1 MRWKLL
7 ASVCLMAALAQA
19 GVGPKGHLVIIGG
32 GGSTPAIDRA
42 MVDLAGGTNAVLLA
56 ITTAG
61 GTNGFKA
68 GEGFVKHFSK
78 LGAASVKWAQ
88 PTRAESDDP
97 QYVEKLLK
105 GVTGIF
111 FTGGSQRRIT
121 TEHRGTLLHRKML
134 ELYEN
139 GGMISGSSAGAAMMS
154 DPMITGTIKGKPV
167 VEKNGQPVSDV
178 FRSIAKDQVETVGGM
193 GFIKGA
199 IIDQHFVKRGR
210 ENRLFSVA
218 LENPSYTCFGLDES
232 TAIVVSNGNQIKVL
246 GKSNVI
252 AIPPRKAPIK
262 TNRQGDFGTSELK
275 ISLLLEGDTW
285 KLEKI
290 KN

>member
-1 MRWKLL
+1 MRLKFLV
-7 ASVCLMAALAQA
+7 AACLMAVLAQA
-19 GVGPKGHLVIIGG
+19 ASGPKGHLVIIGG
-32 GGSTPAIDRA
+32 GGSTLAIDQA
-42 MVDLAGGTNAVLLA
+42 ILDLAGGTNAVLLA

-61 GTNGFKA
+61 GPNGQKA
-68 GEGFVKHFSK
+68 GEGFVKHFKK

-88 PTRAESDDP
+88 PTRVQSDDP
-97 QYVEKLLK
+97 QYVESLLK

-121 TEHRGTLLHRKML
+121 TEHRNTLLHRKL
-134 ELYEN
+134 LALYEN
-139 GGMISGSSAGAAMMS
+139 GGMVSGSSAGAAMMS
-154 DPMITGTIKGKPV
+154 DPMITGQIKGKPV
-167 VEKNGQPVSDV
+167 EEKNGKPVSDV
-178 FRSIAKDQVETVGGM
+178 FRSIAKGRVETVGGM
-193 GFIKGA
+193 GFIKDA

-218 LENPSYTCFGLDES
+218 LDNPTYTCFGLDES

-252 AIPPRKAPIK
+252 VIEPREKPIK
-262 TNRQGDFGTSELK
+262 TNAQGDFGTRDLR

-285 KLEKI
+285 KLEPRK
-290 KN
+290 

>member
-1 MRWKLL
+1 MRWKFLASACLL
-7 ASVCLMAALAQA
+7 AILAQA
-19 GVGPKGHLVIIGG
+19 GVCPQGHLVIIGG
-32 GGSTPAIDRA
+32 GGSTPAINRA
-42 MVDLAGGTNAVLLA
+42 MLDLAGDTNAVLLA

-61 GTNGFKA
+61 GTNGCQA
-68 GEGFVKHFSK
+68 GASFVRQFSK

-88 PTRAESDDP
+88 PTRAQSDDP
-97 QYVEKLLK
+97 RYVENLLK

-121 TEHRGTLLHRKML
+121 AEHRDTFLHRKML
-134 ELYEN
+134 AFYEN
-139 GGMISGSSAGAAMMS
+139 GGMVSGSSAGAAMMS
-154 DPMITGTIKGKPV
+154 DPMITGKIKGNPAA
-167 VEKNGQPVSDV
+167 EQNGQTVSDV
-178 FRSIAKDQVETVGGM
+178 FRSIAKDRVETVGGM
-193 GFIKGA
+193 GFIKDA

-218 LENPSYTCFGLDES
+218 LEHPSYTCFGLDES

-252 AIPPRKAPIK
+252 VIPPREAPIK
-262 TNRQGDFGTSELK
+262 TNCQGDFGTRELK